1 MTDPIANQRPH
12 LSAGVRIYAVGDIHG
27 CADLL
32 EGVFGRIDADR
43 ASSASS
49 RTVEVY
55 LGDLIDRGGASRH
68 VIDLLIERKLN
79 HEVVCLKGNHEDLA
93 LRFLSSPQLFE
104 GWAGL
109 GGRETLR
116 SYGLT
121 PLARKP
127 DEMAALAG
135 AFGEALPAA
144 HRNFLLSLPAF
155 FSCGDFFFVHA
166 GVKPGVPLERQR
178 EQDLLWIRQEFLSW
192 DAPFEKMII
201 HGHTP
206 VQVPDFRDNRV
217 NVDTGAYATGRLSCL
232 RIEGTELALV

>member
-1 MTDPIANQRPH
+1 MTDPRANQRPR
-12 LSAGVRIYAVGDIHG
+12 LPEGVRIYAVGDIHG

-32 EGVFGRIDADR
+32 EGVFRRIDADC
-43 ASSASS
+43 ASFASP

-55 LGDLIDRGGASRH
+55 LGDLIDRGGASRR
-68 VIDLLIERKLN
+68 VIDLLIERKLK

-93 LRFLSSPQLFE
+93 LRFLNSPHIFE
-104 GWAGL
+104 EWADL
-109 GGRETLR
+109 GGRETLM

-135 AFGEALPAA
+135 AFAAALPPA
-144 HRNFLLSLPAF
+144 HRNFLLGLPAF
-155 FSCGDFFFVHA
+155 YSCDDFFFVHA

-206 VQVPDFRDNRV
+206 VRVPDFRDNRV
-217 NVDTGAYATGRLSCL
+217 NVDTGAYATGHLSCL
-232 RIEGTELALV
+232 RVEGSELQLV